1 MTSPDDP
8 LEALAQL
15 VVRLRAAAAAERGA
29 IVGHLLPLLGNAR
42 IPIGVRLAATAR
54 AIDALPDTARTVRPI
69 VRAITAG
76 LPPVRAIERLRHLQ
90 HLTERGHALDALV
103 AVRERKVKMGCPRC
117 GVRLTRADMA
127 KHLWHE
133 HGLTLVD
140 GKTRSQPGAVKALH
154 REYAT
159 TGDPALFDRAADV
172 GGEAA
177 VRKWAAETASDE
189 EAIPL
194 CATAR
199 DRGVSLCPACFA
211 DVPPAVPA
219 LPPVLA
225 VAHGRLAGDGL
236 VATAPGAFP
245 PRIAATVVAAAT
257 LFTVT
262 VFVHV
267 ALGFVFAILAYF
279 VTLLARTA
287 RGPVDAGAIDA
298 AWRKLAPM
306 SADRRDA
313 ARFLTRLCRTSVG
326 RGDAME
332 RANVL
337 PRVIARAQ
345 DNPAERQLLAAAL
358 ALQMD
363 DAGRFGRDRA
373 AGIAD
378 LVAPAFRGEQPAD
391 FAEYVLAAYFS
402 VPRDEGERARLRV
415 LLYAAAFDAGLAPRD
430 VVDLCA
436 AAEHVAEAMHLPPP
450 HVAQLFGVWTGGRK
464 ARPWARVG
472 DAQTVFD
479 LATGAPATAARL
491 LVNTPGVLL
500 VCVTPHE
507 IERELGPVLVTTT
520 GVALGGEVT
529 LDPDADVSVTEDDRE
544 LIFGRHRF
552 RLDREVPA
560 GFLPELKAWLQ
571 FRAEVLAR
579 YPEQHLSAGGRA
591 PPRLIAPFVARCPA
605 CGAACVPV
613 VGAVA
618 RDRSEKKRN

>member
-15 VVRLRAAAAAERGA
+15 VVRLRAAAAAERA
-29 IVGHLLPLLGNAR
+29 AVVDRLLPLLGNAR
-42 IPIGVRLAATAR
+42 IPIGLRLAATAR
-54 AIDALPDTARTVRPI
+54 AVDALPDTARTVRPI

-76 LPPVRAIERLRHLQ
+76 LSPVRAIERLRHLQ

-117 GVRLTRADMA
+117 GVRLARADMA
-127 KHLWHE
+127 KHLWHQ
-133 HGLTLVD
+133 HGLALVD
-140 GKTRSQPGAVKALH
+140 GKTRGRPGAIKALH
-154 REYAT
+154 REYAA
-159 TGDPALFDRAADV
+159 TGDPALIDRAVDV

-189 EAIPL
+189 EALPL
-194 CATAR
+194 CAAAR
-199 DRGVSLCPACFA
+199 DRGVSLCPVCFA
-211 DVPPAVPA
+211 DVPLVVPA

-225 VAHGRLAGDGL
+225 VAHSRLAGDGL

-245 PRIAATVVAAAT
+245 PRVAATVVAAAV

-262 VFVHV
+262 VFAHV

-279 VTLLARTA
+279 VTLVARIV
-287 RGPVDAGAIDA
+287 RGPMDTGAVDA
-298 AWRKLAPM
+298 AWRKLAPR
-306 SADRRDA
+306 SADQRDA

-337 PRVIARAQ
+337 QRVIARAQ
-345 DNPAERQLLAAAL
+345 DNPAEQQLLAAAL

-363 DAGRFGRDRA
+363 DAGRLGRDRA

-378 LVAPAFRGEQPAD
+378 LVAPVFRGEQPAA
-391 FAEYVLAAYFS
+391 FAEYVLATYLSGPHDA
-402 VPRDEGERARLRV
+402 GERVRLRV
-415 LLYAAAFDAGLAPRD
+415 LLYRAAFDAGLAPRA
-430 VVDLCA
+430 VIDLCA
-436 AAEHVAEAMHLPPP
+436 AAEHVAEAMQFPPP
-450 HVAQLFGVWTGGRK
+450 HVAQLFGVWTDGRK
-464 ARPWARVG
+464 ARPWAQVG

-479 LATGAPATAARL
+479 LAAGAPATAARL
-491 LVNTPGVLL
+491 LVNAPGLLL
-500 VCVTPHE
+500 VCGTPPE

-520 GVALGGEVT
+520 GVSLGGAVT
-529 LDPDADVSVTEDDRE
+529 LDPDADVSVTEDDRA
-544 LIFGRHRF
+544 LIFGKHRF
-552 RLDREVPA
+552 RLDRGVPE
-560 GFLPELKAWLQ
+560 GFLAELKAWLQ

-579 YPEQHLSAGGRA
+579 YPEQYLSAGGRSPA
-591 PPRLIAPFVARCPA
+591 RLIAPFVARCSA

-618 RDRSEKKRN
+618 RPHGRSG